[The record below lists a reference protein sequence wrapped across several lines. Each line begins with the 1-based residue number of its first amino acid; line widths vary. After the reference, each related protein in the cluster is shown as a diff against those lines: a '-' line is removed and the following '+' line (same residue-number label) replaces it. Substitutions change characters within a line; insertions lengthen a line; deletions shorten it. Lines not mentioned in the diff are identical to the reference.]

1 MVKSTVLALA
11 LALTFSTAQA
21 GDVMEKHGEAIGL
34 SYVGTF
40 IVTGVYGSTGGGMAL
55 LIGASTVSSV
65 TMKEIEARKN
75 AAKLL
80 LNDVQ
85 DYFQSGSMTLNLQA
99 AVKAIKAEDNALSDS
114 EALDVLNSAA
124 LSLLE
129 E

>member
-1 MVKSTVLALA
+1 MKKAMILTLAL
-11 LALTFSTAQA
+11 LLNSQIYA
-21 GDVMEKHGEAIGL
+21 GDIMGKHGEAIGL

-40 IVTGVYGSTGGGMAL
+40 IVTGVYGSTGPGVAL
-55 LIGASTVSSV
+55 LVGASTLASV

-80 LNDVQ
+80 INDVQ
-85 DYFQSGSMTLNLQA
+85 DYYQAGSMTLNLQA
-99 AVKAIKAEDNALSDS
+99 AVKALKAEDNSLSEA

>member
-1 MVKSTVLALA
+1 MKKAMILALA
-11 LALTFSTAQA
+11 LLLNSFAYA
-21 GDVMEKHGEAIGL
+21 GDIMGKHGEAIGL

-40 IVTGVYGSTGGGMAL
+40 IVTGVYASTGPGMAL
-55 LIGASTVSSV
+55 LVGASTVSSV
-65 TMKEIEARKN
+65 TMKEIEARKS

-85 DYFQSGSMTLNLQA
+85 DFFQSGSMSINLQS
-99 AVKAIKAEDNALSDS
+99 AVKAVRAEDSTLSEA

-124 LSLLE
+124 LLLLE